1 MTRIERQETD
11 VRVCQVC
18 HADSKNYILNSVPF
32 HASEEHQ
39 QMANLSVGEIDTEDI
54 VTAMA
59 QGHLNWK
66 SHCRKTMP
74 CKKKKVG
81 KKMVDMTSDL
91 PLPPNPT
98 ICLTMHLSWEKG
110 FTNMATVEQR
120 VMGGLCWSSFCATGP
135 LTPRWAKTKTFSRSG
150 LSRAEPKGLKH
161 EPSSLESLRLCSLG
175 Q

>member
-1 MTRIERQETD
+1 DIVATLNLQHNCHNGKCTIEKTKMTRIERQETN

-54 VTAMA
+54 
-59 QGHLNWK
+59 
-66 SHCRKTMP
+66 
-74 CKKKKVG
+74 
-81 KKMVDMTSDL
+81 
-91 PLPPNPT
+91 
-98 ICLTMHLSWEKG
+98 
-110 FTNMATVEQR
+110 
-120 VMGGLCWSSFCATGP
+120 
-135 LTPRWAKTKTFSRSG
+135 TFSRSG

-161 EPSSLESLRLCSLG
+161 EPSSLESLRLCSSG

>member
-1 MTRIERQETD
+1 MREFTKTSTTCSIKMNDIVATLNLQHNCHNGKCTIEKTKMTRIERQETN
-11 VRVCQVC
+11 V
-18 HADSKNYILNSVPF
+18 
-32 HASEEHQ
+32 EEHQ

-135 LTPRWAKTKTFSRSG
+135 LTPRWV
-150 LSRAEPKGLKH
+150 
-161 EPSSLESLRLCSLG
+161 
-175 Q
+175 